1 MLPISPTDYC
11 QLPIANYY
19 YQLRNFILDSSSL
32 PNKIPH
38 GITWK
43 TPGWDE
49 RTPRCAISEGIPQ
62 KKSVFQWEILLP
74 VEFPTSCILAV
85 DIPTALKPGFHGK
98 GWNSCCRGRIRSWVR
113 DFFPCFAAIP
123 DEFPTNGAGFWL
135 WRNSAEGIPRVWLQ
149 ALWDGGLSPS
159 VLSAKAQ
166 CHGSALGMRRGTD
179 GTPGNKSLPSVADVN
194 SSSAP

>member
-1 MLPISPTDYC
+1 MLPISPTAYC

-19 YQLRNFILDSSSL
+19 YQLPNFILDSSSL

-98 GWNSCCRGRIRSWVR
+98 GWNSCCRRCICSWVR
-113 DFFPCFAAIP
+113 DFFP
-123 DEFPTNGAGFWL
+123 
-135 WRNSAEGIPRVWLQ
+135 V
-149 ALWDGGLSPS
+149 
-159 VLSAKAQ
+159 
-166 CHGSALGMRRGTD
+166 
-179 GTPGNKSLPSVADVN
+179 SLPFLM
-194 SSSAP
+194 SSQQMELDFGCGGIQQRESQGPGSRHYGMEG

>member
-1 MLPISPTDYC
+1 MSGHRAAPLVREFHQKICFPVGNPFACGVPHQLHPCCGHSHCIKARLP
-11 QLPIANYY
+11 
-19 YQLRNFILDSSSL
+19 
-32 PNKIPH
+32 
-38 GITWK
+38 WK
-43 TPGWDE
+43 RLE
-49 RTPRCAISEGIPQ
+49 
-62 KKSVFQWEILLP
+62 FLLP
-74 VEFPTSCILAV
+74 QMHL
-85 DIPTALKPGFHGK
+85 LLGPG
-98 GWNSCCRGRIRSWVR
+98 
-113 DFFPCFAAIP
+113 FFPCFAAVP

-159 VLSAKAQ
+159 VLSAEAQ

>member
-1 MLPISPTDYC
+1 MEK
-11 QLPIANYY
+11 A
-19 YQLRNFILDSSSL
+19 
-32 PNKIPH
+32 
-38 GITWK
+38 
-43 TPGWDE
+43 
-49 RTPRCAISEGIPQ
+49 GIPAAADA
-62 KKSVFQWEILLP
+62 S
-74 VEFPTSCILAV
+74 
-85 DIPTALKPGFHGK
+85 ALGSG
-98 GWNSCCRGRIRSWVR
+98 I
-113 DFFPCFAAIP
+113 FFRFAAVP

-135 WRNSAEGIPRVWLQ
+135 WRSSAEGIPRVWLQ